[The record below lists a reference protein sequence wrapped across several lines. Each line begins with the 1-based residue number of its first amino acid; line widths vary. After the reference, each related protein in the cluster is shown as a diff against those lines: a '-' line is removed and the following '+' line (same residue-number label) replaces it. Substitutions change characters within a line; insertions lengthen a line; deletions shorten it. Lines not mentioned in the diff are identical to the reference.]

1 MRKALK
7 IFSVVLLFGVLFT
20 GCTPKKDGEDT
31 VNNQSQDQ
39 SDNQSSAPMIDFEVP
54 DKVDNY
60 DFHYE
65 FVPESE

>member
-1 MRKALK
+1 MRNALK
-7 IFSVVLLFGVLFT
+7 ITSVVLLLGMLFT
-20 GCTPKKDGEDT
+20 GCTPTKGGEEK
-31 VNNQSQDQ
+31 V
-39 SDNQSSAPMIDFEVP
+39 DNQSSAPMIDFEVP